1 MNMNCGNCGFRLDT
15 GAAFCGNCGFKIVM
29 PGEQPQVFVEQTSDA
44 TRSASDIYQQQP
56 MLQPVTDDKST
67 PALILGIVSIPM
79 ALTLMAIPIG
89 VAAIIMGSLA
99 LRSNKGKSIAAII
112 TGILGILLSI
122 VIIAIAVS
130 ESFKGNS

>member
-56 MLQPVTDDKST
+56 MLQPITDDKST

-130 ESFKGNS
+130 KSFKGNS

>member
-1 MNMNCGNCGFRLDT
+1 MNCGNCGFRLDT

-56 MLQPVTDDKST
+56 MLQPITDDKST

-130 ESFKGNS
+130 KSFKGNS

>member
-56 MLQPVTDDKST
+56 MAQPVTDDKST

-79 ALTLMAIPIG
+79 ALTLVAIPIG

-99 LRSNKGKSIAAII
+99 LKSNKGKSVAAII

>member
-1 MNMNCGNCGFRLDT
+1 MNCGNCGFRLDT

-99 LRSNKGKSIAAII
+99 LKSNKGKSIAAII

>member
-1 MNMNCGNCGFRLDT
+1 
-15 GAAFCGNCGFKIVM
+15 M